1 MSQQPSRLNGQIQQ
15 LHQMLAQMQ
24 QAVDAAK
31 WLQVQAL
38 DRQITALVQKLGQQ
52 SSDVGIRT
60 ELEAL
65 KLSYQ
70 HMIQQAK
77 QQQLELEQKMKEFN
91 DNKAGVLAY
100 QQTTQSRS

>member
-1 MSQQPSRLNGQIQQ
+1 MPQQSSRLNGQIQQ
-15 LHQMLAQMQ
+15 LQQLLVQMQ

-31 WLQVQAL
+31 WLQVQAF
-38 DRQITALVQKLGQQ
+38 DRQITALVQQLSQHG
-52 SSDVGIRT
+52 SDVRIKT

-65 KLSYQ
+65 KLNYQ